1 VLSSS
6 SPLAQQEAAAA
17 GLGIALLPV
26 ALAEADE
33 RLVRV
38 AYATVP
44 STEIWMLA
52 SRTAL
57 RQSRVRS
64 FVRWCHR
71 HYAGSLRTFAV
82 EQAA

>member
-1 VLSSS
+1 MLSSS

-17 GLGIALLPV
+17 GLGIVLLPV

-33 RLVRV
+33 CLVRV

-71 HYAGSLRTFAV
+71 HYAGSPRTFAV